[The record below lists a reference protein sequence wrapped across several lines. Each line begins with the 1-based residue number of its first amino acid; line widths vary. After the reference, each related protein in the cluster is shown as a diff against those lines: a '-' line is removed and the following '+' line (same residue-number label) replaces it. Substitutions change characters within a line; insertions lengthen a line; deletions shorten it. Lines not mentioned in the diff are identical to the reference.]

1 MRDGVLVM
9 STTLTLCPSPAGG
22 GSEQVSS
29 GPAPLA
35 HAALALPSS
44 LCSCRV
50 RETVVCSPLQLWPGV
65 MDELSELREFYD
77 PDTVELMHWI
87 K

>member
-1 MRDGVLVM
+1 MRHAVPTLMLLCLGWKVGPRQRGGLPAEGPPSLSLLSAPQGDGCLL
-9 STTLTLCPSPAGG
+9 SF
-22 GSEQVSS
+22 
-29 GPAPLA
+29 
-35 HAALALPSS
+35 
-44 LCSCRV
+44 
-50 RETVVCSPLQLWPGV
+50 PLQLWPGV